1 MNLLFYFFI
10 GLLLKMKLGATRG
23 HSRGG
28 GRPQKSPNN
37 ATSNTTTGEPRTT
50 EANSIMNGNLEERKM
65 TVRGL
70 TRKKQREDMSHA
82 RLDILFLL
90 LFPLFFLIFNVI
102 YWASFLSG
110 TDYRYTDIMF

>member
-1 MNLLFYFFI
+1 
-10 GLLLKMKLGATRG
+10 MKLGATRG
-23 HSRGG
+23 HSSRS
-28 GRPQKSPNN
+28 RPQKSPNN
-37 ATSNTTTGEPRTT
+37 ATNTGEPRTT
-50 EANSIMNGNLEERKM
+50 EANSIMNGNLEVRKM